1 MSQPPP
7 DITAHAFFESW
18 LPAAFTGAGLAGLDA
33 APAVRVT
40 LSGAGGGDWQV
51 QAGDGGLT
59 VTTLAAGKHEDM
71 DVWLRQSAA
80 DFLAAFNR
88 DPDLPALLPSGWS
101 ALDLLF
107 LDPRDVALLD
117 QMSGRILLE
126 IAGKRRRRWAL
137 DLAFGKDGISAGRA
151 RATVQIDAATYDGL
165 RTKTIAPMQALL
177 SGKLKIDGDRTL
189 AMKAMMLVGS
199 RLSR

>member
-1 MSQPPP
+1 MPN
-7 DITAHAFFESW
+7 AFS
-18 LPAAFTGAGLAGLDA
+18 GAGLSGLA
-33 APAVRVT
+33 TAPSVRVT
-40 LSGAGGGDWQV
+40 LSGEGGGDWRV

-59 VTTLAAGKHEDM
+59 VTALAPGKQPDP

-80 DFLAAFNR
+80 DFLAAFHR
-88 DPDLPALLPSGWS
+88 DPDLPELLPAGWS

-107 LDPRDVALLD
+107 LDERDIALLD
-117 QMSGRILLE
+117 QMTGRILLE

-137 DLAFGKDGISAGRA
+137 DLAFGKEGIAAGRA

-165 RTKTIAPMQALL
+165 RTKTMAPMQALL
-177 SGKLKIDGDRTL
+177 GGKVKIDGDRTL
-189 AMKAMMLVGS
+189 AMKAMMLVGA